1 MNKKNL
7 KPDSQKIPTAPANPI
22 TPRVPQKETDEQKQA
37 RVDGA
42 NKALQALCA
51 SYHVAFH
58 VPSLDISSGK
68 IWPVIKLMA
77 LDLP

>member
-1 MNKKNL
+1 MSKPIKKPATFPTRNIPPTP
-7 KPDSQKIPTAPANPI
+7 KPQPE
-22 TPRVPQKETDEQKQA
+22 KETDEQKQA

-42 NKALQALCA
+42 NKALQALC
-51 SYHVAFH
+51 SQYHVAFH
-58 VPSLDISSGK
+58 VPHLDISSGK